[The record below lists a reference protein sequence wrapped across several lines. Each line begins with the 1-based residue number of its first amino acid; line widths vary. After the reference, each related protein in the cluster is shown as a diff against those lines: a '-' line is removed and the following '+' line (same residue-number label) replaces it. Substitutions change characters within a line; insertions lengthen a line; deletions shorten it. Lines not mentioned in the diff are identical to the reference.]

1 MRRGVPGGLRMPPAA
16 ANPGLL
22 PPQFAEFVDARN
34 TWPRPR
40 KPCSVCGEDLVLCV
54 GKKLRPYARHVR
66 NATGRVN
73 CTGGGEGDLHLWAKG
88 DLAGYLSQGGE
99 LQFFSRCNS
108 CKAKTDLES
117 VPVRPSKGETVE
129 IEHRLPTGGI
139 ADIAVCAGDETM
151 VVVEV
156 FSTSRTKPPARPEE
170 PWYEVRAN
178 DVLRMLESNQ
188 SSIECVRG
196 DRGMCPECESKG
208 ERRKAFGQLKL
219 FSGRHKGKTFQE
231 ASSDIKYGNYLLGR
245 LVQGQ
250 FRQMREHMSG
260 YWDDTIAFE
269 LPKRDRMNVSVVFRD
284 GTLTDRS
291 LLLFTEYLVT
301 DPDLY
306 AIEARGS
313 SKIDVDVEDP
323 GSMAPW
329 DWAYVPRS
337 ATVTAKRVG
346 PYKAGTKRAS
356 GVTLARYSFQLG
368 KWTNVTT
375 YPNWLSFKRGQKGL
389 DTNDEK
395 TEGSVS

>member
-1 MRRGVPGGLRMPPAA
+1 MRRGVPGGLRMAPAA

-73 CTGGGEGDLHLWAKG
+73 CTGGGEGDLHLWAKD

-117 VPVRPSKGETVE
+117 VPVNERMVKKEYQ
-129 IEHRLPTGGI
+129 LPNGGR
-139 ADIAVCAGDETM
+139 ADIAVCVGNETRA
-151 VVVEV
+151 VIEV

-188 SSIECVRG
+188 SSIECVR

-219 FSGRHKGKTFQE
+219 LSGKHKGKTFEE
-231 ASSDIKYGNYLLGR
+231 ASSDTKYVNKLLGL
-245 LVQGQ
+245 LVKGQ
-250 FRQMREHMSG
+250 YQELNEQIVDSYR
-260 YWDDTIAFE
+260 IAFE
-269 LPKRDRMNVSVVFRD
+269 LPKEPMKVSAVFRD
-284 GTLTDRS
+284 GKLKKKTYLA
-291 LLLFTEYLVT
+291 FAEYLIT

-306 AIEARGS
+306 AIEAKTS
-313 SKIDVDVEDP
+313 YKLAEHVDPE
-323 GSMAPW
+323 SMAPW
-329 DWAYVPRS
+329 DWEQVHRIE
-337 ATVTAKRVG
+337 TVTAKRVG
-346 PYKAGTKRAS
+346 PYKEGTKRAS
-356 GVTLARYSFQLG
+356 GVTLARFDSQLG
-368 KWTNVTT
+368 KWTNI
-375 YPNWLSFKRGQKGL
+375 
-389 DTNDEK
+389 
-395 TEGSVS
+395 